1 MSTTEI
7 ADNKWELQA
16 SKPPVATAGGLLL
29 LLMFA
34 GFTILFGYLTVMSVI
49 GAFSPKPEQNRIEKQ
64 FSKPAAEKP
73 AEATPEKA
81 Q

>member
-7 ADNKWELQA
+7 ADNKWELQV

-49 GAFSPKPEQNRIEKQ
+49 GAFSQKPEQNRIEKQ

-73 AEATPEKA
+73 AAATPEKA